1 MHKNSSLAKPG
12 GCPARLLMMLL
23 ARTLDVS
30 VGLISYSTST
40 SMVIFAFSEVSKYSV
55 GVPVR

>member
-1 MHKNSSLAKPG
+1 MHRNSSLAKPG
-12 GCPARLLMMLL
+12 GCPAKLLMILL
-23 ARTLDVS
+23 ARTFEVS

-40 SMVIFAFSEVSKYSV
+40 SIVLFAFSEVSKYSV